1 MIIPRRVRG
10 ISNDVYVTLHE
21 ISPDYIL
28 LVGVYKGLLL
38 ARLLGV
44 QLLDSQTS
52 VSVLLAF

>member
-1 MIIPRRVRG
+1 MIVPRRVRG

-21 ISPDYIL
+21 LSPDYIR
-28 LVGVYKGLLL
+28 LVYIRGLLL

-44 QLLDSQTS
+44 RLLDSQTS